1 MNTTP
6 TVYPDTSFYAPDVF
20 IYSPYDPPA
29 QPAAL
34 TRQIPKKLIPDEY
47 IDLSFLQEI
56 PPIALTEDQGVL
68 KYIVQEGEALLSH
81 QDLPKVGA
89 IIHVKYEGRKLD
101 GQLLDKFR
109 DRNEV
114 RKVKLGKNS
123 YIDGINIALP
133 TMKKK
138 EVAWFK
144 FQAKYHYYAGEM
156 QEVRTT
162 CDGEPMVKQDEAI
175 YYKLE
180 VIDYK
185 NMEKLEND
193 DFDGRVNKIEEIRLK
208 AKEMYKKGEFISAI
222 KQYNKGIG
230 ITKSFPKVLMEALD
244 EEKLKTYQYYHSI
257 MHSNAILCKIKERK
271 WYEALRLCEDG
282 LCVKANDVKLL
293 FLKGQCNLHISNYE
307 LAYECFNAV
316 LCIEPLHKEAK
327 EMLELAKQREKD
339 EELNQK
345 NKFRKVFEQWD
356 EDEKQ
361 DLEEM
366 KVKIK
371 KKRIEEQQNQK
382 KEVNIEIER
391 EEYVEE
397 EDDIP
402 LESLMKGMVIDTN
415 EPDNMFNQISNID
428 VEEND

>member
-1 MNTTP
+1 
-6 TVYPDTSFYAPDVF
+6 
-20 IYSPYDPPA
+20 
-29 QPAAL
+29 
-34 TRQIPKKLIPDEY
+34 
-47 IDLSFLQEI
+47 
-56 PPIALTEDQGVL
+56 
-68 KYIVQEGEALLSH
+68 
-81 QDLPKVGA
+81 
-89 IIHVKYEGRKLD
+89 
-101 GQLLDKFR
+101 
-109 DRNEV
+109 
-114 RKVKLGKNS
+114 
-123 YIDGINIALP
+123 
-133 TMKKK
+133 
-138 EVAWFK
+138 
-144 FQAKYHYYAGEM
+144 
-156 QEVRTT
+156 
-162 CDGEPMVKQDEAI
+162 
-175 YYKLE
+175 
-180 VIDYK
+180 
-185 NMEKLEND
+185 
-193 DFDGRVNKIEEIRLK
+193 
-208 AKEMYKKGEFISAI
+208 
-222 KQYNKGIG
+222 
-230 ITKSFPKVLMEALD
+230 MEALD